1 MKRKMN
7 RLSLKIALCLVMF
20 SNSMWFVRSVV
31 ADGLTAGVAKI
42 DITHPNGLINDR
54 SYVRALVVKNEQ
66 TTVVIVSID
75 VVAIGEIG
83 RIKNSFLGNVR
94 AQIKKELG
102 IDPNNML
109 FNASHCHSIICDNHE
124 ELTIQAIKQAARN
137 MVPVSVG
144 IGSGF
149 ENRIQE
155 NRRLIMADG
164 TEIDVRHAYSLPPD
178 AEVAQVGPIDPEIG
192 ILRLNRTDGTTLAVV
207 YQFACHPIQG
217 VPNGGNTADITGFSS
232 QVIEENLD
240 EETVALFLQG
250 CGGDINPVHYKDV
263 DYPRDAQPLGNLLG
277 LSTLKALKNIE
288 CKTEERISVINEVI
302 ELPGANYSQ
311 RIARMEDEQKRL
323 MNSLHGTTLNLK
335 SFMPLAVK
343 YKLSEKYP
351 ATHSF
356 EYLQEEKIGKSGLNK
371 LDSINR
377 NNIKQ
382 YMKNIYTMEQLTRI
396 NTNLRLLKKH
406 QAAML
411 KSGKRNIDVELVGLR
426 IGDFVLLTF
435 PGELTVQIGLNLKKA
450 SPHKNTFISGYTNGY
465 IYYAPTA
472 KQLLNPWGAQ
482 EDCDSLLAPEW
493 QKIFETKAIEIL
505 RRL

>member
-1 MKRKMN
+1 MLLAGLCN
-7 RLSLKIALCLVMF
+7 TASL
-20 SNSMWFVRSVV
+20 WGQ
-31 ADGLTAGVAKI
+31 GLTAGVAKI
-42 DITHPNGLINDR
+42 DITHPEGLINDR
-54 SYVRALVVKNEQ
+54 SYVRALVLRNDRE
-66 TTVVIVSID
+66 TVAIISVD

-83 RIKNSFLGNVR
+83 RIKNSYLGNVR
-94 AQIKKELG
+94 TQIEKELG
-102 IDPNNML
+102 IKPQNML

-124 ELTIQAIKQAARN
+124 ELTVKAIKQAAAN
-137 MVPVSVG
+137 MVPVTVG
-144 IGSGF
+144 VGSGY
-149 ENRIQE
+149 EDRIQE

-164 TEIDVRHAYSLPPD
+164 SEIDVRHAYSLPPD
-178 AEVAQVGPIDPEIG
+178 AEVAKVGPIDPEIG
-192 ILRLNRTDGTTLAVV
+192 ILRLNRTDGRTLAVL

-232 QVIEENLD
+232 RVIEENMG
-240 EETVALFLQG
+240 EGTVALFLQG
-250 CGGDINPVHYKDV
+250 CGGDINPAHYKDV
-263 DYPRDAQPLGNLLG
+263 DYPRDAEPQGNLLG
-277 LSTLKALKNIE
+277 LSTLKALRKIDCHPDNRLE
-288 CKTEERISVINEVI
+288 VINEVI

-311 RIARMEDEQKRL
+311 RIARMEDERIRL
-323 MNSLHGTTLNLK
+323 MNSLRGTTLNLK
-335 SFMPLAVK
+335 SFLPLAVK

-356 EYLQEEKIGKSGLNK
+356 EYLQEEKIGKTGLKK

-411 KSGKRNIDVELVGLR
+411 KSGKRNVDVELVALR

-435 PGELTVQIGLNLKKA
+435 PGELTVQIGLNLKKT
-450 SPHKNTFISGYTNGY
+450 SPHEKTFISGYTNGY

-472 KQLLNPWGAQ
+472 RQLLNPWGAQ
-482 EDCDSLLAPEW
+482 EDCDCLLAPEW
-493 QKIFETKAIEIL
+493 QKVFESKAIEML
-505 RRL
+505 RKL

>member
-1 MKRKMN
+1 MN
-7 RLSLKIALCLVMF
+7 TFSFKNILCIAMMLVSLFTTNAAM
-20 SNSMWFVRSVV
+20 
-31 ADGLTAGVAKI
+31 ADGLIAGVAKI

-54 SYVRALVVKNEQ
+54 SYVRALVIRNDE
-66 TTVVIVSID
+66 TTVVIVSVD

-83 RIKNSFLGNVR
+83 RIKNSYLGNVR
-94 AQIKKELG
+94 TQIEKELG
-102 IDPNNML
+102 IKPQNML
-109 FNASHCHSIICDNHE
+109 FNASHCHSVICDNHQ
-124 ELTIQAIKQAARN
+124 ELTIKAIKQAAAN
-137 MVPVSVG
+137 MVPVTVG
-144 IGSGF
+144 VGSGH
-149 ENRIQE
+149 EDRIQE

-164 TEIDVRHAYSLPPD
+164 SEVDVRHAYSLPPD
-178 AEVAQVGPIDPEIG
+178 AEVAKVGPIDPEIG
-192 ILRLNRTDGTTLAVV
+192 ILRLNRADGRTLAVV

-217 VPNGGNTADITGFSS
+217 APNGGNTADITGFSS

-240 EETVALFLQG
+240 AGTIALFLQG
-250 CGGDINPVHYKDV
+250 CGGDINPAHYKDV
-263 DYPRDAQPLGNLLG
+263 DYPRDAQPQGNLLG
-277 LSTLKALKNIE
+277 LSTLKALRNID
-288 CKTEERISVINEVI
+288 CNTDNRIKVINEVI

-311 RIARMEDEQKRL
+311 RITRMEDEQLRL
-323 MNSLHGTTLNLK
+323 MNSLRGTTLNLK

-356 EYLQEEKIGKSGLNK
+356 EYLQEDKIGKTGLKK
-371 LDSINR
+371 LDSVNR

-382 YMKNIYTMEQLTRI
+382 YMKNIYTMEQLTRV

-411 KSGKRNIDVELVGLR
+411 KSGKRNVDVELVGLR

-450 SPHKNTFISGYTNGY
+450 SPHKKTFISGYTNGY

-493 QKIFETKAIEIL
+493 QNIFETKSIEIL
-505 RRL
+505 GKL